1 MTEQTDNL
9 IERRR
14 RRRRPDRADRAAGR
28 DAALLHRLRDGG
40 HRRPRA
46 ARRTRRPQAGAPP
59 GALRDV
65 RRRLPPRPRL
75 LQVLARRRRR
85 DGSVPPARRHRD
97 LRHPGPARA
106 ALGDAGAAGPRPGQ
120 LRLAGQRLRGR
131 DALHRVP
138 DGAAGAWRWSAT
150 STRTP
155 STSSPTTTAAR
166 EEPTVLPARFPNLLV
181 NGSAGIAVGM
191 ATNIPPHNLRE
202 VADGRAV
209 GAGAPRRHPRGAAGR
224 AARADQGPRLP
235 QRRADR
241 RPRRASSRPTA
252 PAAARSPSARS
263 IEIDEDSQGPHLPG
277 RSPSCPTW
285 STPTTWR

>member
-1 MTEQTDNL
+1 MTETPTPLPPGGRIEPVELQTC
-9 IERRR
+9 
-14 RRRRPDRADRAAGR
+14 
-28 DAALLHRLRDGG
+28 DAARLHRLRDGG

-65 RRRLPPRPRL
+65 RRRLPARPRL

-106 ALGDAGAAGPRPGQ
+106 AVGDARAADPRPGQ
-120 LRLAGQRLRGR
+120 LRLAGQRLRRR

-155 STSSPTTTAAR
+155 STSSPTTTAAPR
-166 EEPTVLPARFPNLLV
+166 SRRSCRPASPTCWSTARPASR
-181 NGSAGIAVGM
+181 SAW
-191 ATNIPPHNLRE
+191 PPTS
-202 VADGRAV
+202 
-209 GAGAPRRHPRGAAGR
+209 RR
-224 AARADQGPRLP
+224 
-235 QRRADR
+235 
-241 RPRRASSRPTA
+241 TTC
-252 PAAARSPSARS
+252 ARSPTARS
-263 IEIDEDSQGPHLPG
+263 G
-277 RSPSCPTW
+277 RS
-285 STPTTWR
+285 STPTPPARSCRTRCSSGSRAPTSPTAR